1 MTPTREVPLSIN
13 RDFASDDTFL
23 VTETQVNADGVHVWP
38 FDPAFP
44 VDALQHSLSGTRPF
58 RMNRHDYFEL
68 VYLISGELVWQI
80 QDSFVTQSSGDL
92 FVMTSPKFHRV
103 TERSGPKADV
113 RSLFFDRNLLASAA
127 GSDFEYLDY
136 LFTQASNQ
144 RHLVCTDTNLP
155 REVDS
160 LIREIARE
168 LPARSD
174 RARLCVRTYVKMILV
189 LLMDHVAVPGPRQ
202 STASRRQGSLDR
214 LKPLFDMMEHN
225 FAGKISTED
234 AAEIVNMSLSTFRR
248 TFIQITGESFVQY
261 LNTFRIA
268 KAQKLLASTDMP
280 ISEVCLEVGFCDQ
293 SYFGMIFRRL
303 TQMTPRGYRQKIVE
317 RSERQPTN
325 DTTRQA
331 PESTTLVDY
340 PIYSRELMLSSAFE
354 SMRL

>member
-1 MTPTREVPLSIN
+1 MSVN
-13 RDFASDDTFL
+13 RDFPPEDTFL
-23 VTETQVNADGVHVWP
+23 VTETQVNADGVHEWP
-38 FDPAFP
+38 FDPSFP

-68 VYLISGELVWQI
+68 VYLISGELVWQV
-80 QDSFVTQSSGDL
+80 QDSFVTQSDGDL

-113 RSLFFDRNLLASAA
+113 RSLFFDRNLLASVA

-136 LFTQASNQ
+136 MFTQATNQ
-144 RHLVCTDTNLP
+144 RHLVCGDTNLP
-155 REVDS
+155 REIDE
-160 LIREIARE
+160 LIREIAKE

-189 LLMDHVAVPGPRQ
+189 LLMDHVAIPSQRH
-202 STASRRQGSLDR
+202 SKASRRQESLDR
-214 LKPLFDMMEHN
+214 LRPLFEMMEREYT
-225 FAGKISTED
+225 GRISTED
-234 AAEIVNMSLSTFRR
+234 AADVVNMSLSTFRR
-248 TFIQITGESFVQY
+248 TFLQITGESFVQY

-303 TQMTPRGYRQKIVE
+303 TQMTPRYYRQRANEIL
-317 RSERQPTN
+317 ERQSATSPAH
-325 DTTRQA
+325 RP
-331 PESTTLVDY
+331 PEIAMSGDNSVYNRD
-340 PIYSRELMLSSAFE
+340 LMFSSAFE
-354 SMRL
+354 SAQL

>member
-1 MTPTREVPLSIN
+1 MSVN
-13 RDFASDDTFL
+13 RDLASADTFL
-23 VTETQVNADGVHVWP
+23 VTETQVNADGVHEWP
-38 FDPAFP
+38 FDPSFP

-68 VYLISGELVWQI
+68 VYLISGELVWQV
-80 QDSFVTQSSGDL
+80 QDSFVTQSDGEL

-103 TERSGPKADV
+103 TERSGPKVEV
-113 RSLFFDRNLLASAA
+113 RSLFFDRNLLASSA

-144 RHLVCTDTNLP
+144 RHLVCADTNLP
-155 REVDS
+155 SEIDQ
-160 LIREIARE
+160 LIREIAKE

-189 LLMDHVAVPGPRQ
+189 LLMDHVAVPGPRHS
-202 STASRRQGSLDR
+202 STSRRQGSLDR
-214 LKPLFDMMEHN
+214 LKPLFDMMESN
-225 FAGKISTED
+225 YAGRISTED
-234 AAEIVNMSLSTFRR
+234 AAAIVNMSLSTFRR
-248 TFIQITGESFVQY
+248 TFIQLTGESFVQY

-303 TQMTPRGYRQKIVE
+303 TQMTPRHYRQKINQSLE
-317 RSERQPTN
+317 QQSAKLPAQQP
-325 DTTRQA
+325 QE
-331 PESTTLVDY
+331 PEGRADH
-340 PIYSRELMLSSAFE
+340 PIYKRELIHSSAFE
-354 SMRL
+354 PMPL

>member
-1 MTPTREVPLSIN
+1 MPLSVN
-13 RDFASDDTFL
+13 RDIACDDTFL

-38 FDPAFP
+38 FDPSFP

-68 VYLISGELVWQI
+68 VYLISGELVWQV
-80 QDSFVTQSSGDL
+80 QDSFVTESEGDL

-103 TERSGPKADV
+103 TERSGAKVEV

-144 RHLVCTDTNLP
+144 RHLVCADTHFP
-155 REVDS
+155 REVEQ
-160 LIREIARE
+160 LIREIAKE

-189 LLMDHVAVPGPRQ
+189 LLMDQVAVPGPRH

-214 LKPLFDMMEHN
+214 LKPLFETMERN
-225 FAGKISTED
+225 YAGRICTED
-234 AAEIVNMSLSTFRR
+234 AAAIVNMSLSTFRR
-248 TFIQITGESFVQY
+248 TFIQLTGESFVQY

-303 TQMTPRGYRQKIVE
+303 TKMTPRSYRQNINE
-317 RSERQPTN
+317 SIERQSTSGSAC
-325 DTTRQA
+325 TA
-331 PESTTLVDY
+331 PQPAGLVDHPFY
-340 PIYSRELMLSSAFE
+340 KGELMLSSAFD